1 MKNKTLQ
8 KDYER
13 IWPFD
18 SGSSCSMRS
27 SVKALTKFMQAE
39 IPKGDGERLL
49 LGRRKGAPDTTRVL
63 QKGLAPGAA
72 QGTWTPLP
80 EAPLG
85 ARAPNAPPGTR
96 PPGPLATGRGSA
108 HLPRPL
114 PVWGEQPGQP

>member
-18 SGSSCSMRS
+18 GGSSCSMRS
-27 SVKALTKFMQAE
+27 SVKALTKFTQAE

-49 LGRRKGAPDTTRVL
+49 LGRMKGAPDTTRVL

-96 PPGPLATGRGSA
+96 P
-108 HLPRPL
+108 
-114 PVWGEQPGQP
+114 